1 MPISFLEYRDRHK
14 NHLIQSRWH
23 VHFLQSQ
30 TDAANTNPII
40 LQFFQVTRPQT
51 MWRIFLVSVTFGV
64 LFVGNSWAYGGLAA
78 NAVSSGSSLRRRQ
91 YGAMGHGAY
100 GVFDGVE
107 YRWQQIYQ
115 DTWLGVEPSVWDDTI
130 NAQNDAPAP
139 WYPAPEPVNSTSN
152 LTERDLVAGLCRAG
166 NACLSATQ
174 NTVYNIGTA
183 ATQFFTNL
191 AQQQGV
197 KAVLNALSKP
207 IVQKVIIGMSPIP
220 FPRFQCK

>member
-1 MPISFLEYRDRHK
+1 
-14 NHLIQSRWH
+14 
-23 VHFLQSQ
+23 
-30 TDAANTNPII
+30 
-40 LQFFQVTRPQT
+40 
-51 MWRIFLVSVTFGV
+51 MWRPFLVSVVFGV
-64 LFVGNSWAYGGLAA
+64 LFAGDSWAYGGLAA

-115 DTWLGVEPSVWDDTI
+115 DTWVGVEPSLWDDTI
-130 NAQNDAPAP
+130 NTQNDAPAP
-139 WYPAPEPVNSTSN
+139 WYSAQEPVNSTSK
-152 LTERDLVAGLCRAG
+152 LTERDLVAGICRAG

-183 ATQFFTNL
+183 ATQFFQNL

-197 KAVLNALSKP
+197 QSVLNVLSNP
-207 IVQKVIIGMSPIP
+207 IVQKILIGTSPIRLSS
-220 FPRFQCK
+220 F